1 MVSRGLILCAGLT
14 FVTAICSA
22 QLHAQDKEG
31 CKDSPLMSRFPG
43 SVITDCADKDDD
55 SFKFTLDGGKNK
67 AVEGE
72 FHMIQYQFPKTA
84 SKAQVVR
91 NLNTAMRRAGYTMVY
106 DSGDYG
112 DFTGH
117 MGKTWFQIEISG
129 SGSIAEHIVKE
140 IALTQD
146 VVASAADLS
155 NGLNA
160 SGHTVVNG
168 ILFDT
173 GKSDVKPESDA
184 ALKEVANLLLQHL
197 TLKLYVVG
205 HTDNV
210 GASAANIELSK
221 RRAAAVVQIL
231 TSKYGIVA
239 NRLEPFGNGPF
250 APVASNATEEGRA
263 SNRRVEIVT
272 Q

>member
-1 MVSRGLILCAGLT
+1 MDSKRLLLYL
-14 FVTAICSA
+14 CSA
-22 QLHAQDKEG
+22 LAAFMCSVNLQAQDKEG
-31 CKDSPLMSRFPG
+31 CKESPLMSRFPG
-43 SVITDCADKDDD
+43 STITDCESKADD
-55 SFKFTLDGGKNK
+55 SFTFTLDAGKK

-72 FHMIQYQFPKTA
+72 FQMITFQYPSSA

-91 NLNTAMRRAGYTMVY
+91 NLNTAMRRAGYKMVY
-106 DSGDYG
+106 DSGEYG

-117 MGKTWFQIEISG
+117 MNKTWFQIEISS
-129 SGSIAEHIVKE
+129 SGSIVEHIVKE

-155 NGLNA
+155 NGLA
-160 SGHTVVNG
+160 ATGHTIVSG

-173 GKSDVKPESDA
+173 GKSDVKPESES
-184 ALKEVANLLLQHL
+184 ALQEVVKLLQQNPA
-197 TLKLYVVG
+197 LKLYVVG

-210 GASAANIELSK
+210 GASPANVELSK
-221 RRAAAVVQIL
+221 RRAAAVVAIL
-231 TSKYGIVA
+231 TTKDGVAA

-250 APVASNATEEGRA
+250 APIASNTTDEGRA